1 MNSREKGK
9 RGERMLAEELREAGY
24 KDARRGV
31 QYQGGTDSPDV
42 VGIPNVH
49 VECKFCEKAE
59 IRKWMAQSIRDA
71 GDKIPTVMWKKS
83 REEWLVVMRLTD
95 FVKLERGQHEADD

>member
-1 MNSREKGK
+1 MNSRAKGK
-9 RGERMLAEELREAGY
+9 RGELELAKALREHGY
-24 KDARRGV
+24 DARRGV

-42 VGIPNVH
+42 VGIPGFH
-49 VECKFCEKAE
+49 IECKFVENLSVRKAM
-59 IRKWMAQSIRDA
+59 WQSIRDA

-95 FVKLERGQHEADD
+95 WIEMEKKTHGDE